1 MSACQLTECFITVNK
16 LVLYVYLNSKN
27 AAMMTNNYWTPIED
41 ENTNII
47 EISNKF
53 KKVQLDDPR
62 IFNPGLVLQNDSHS
76 SLGQK
81 VLPTNNE

>member
-1 MSACQLTECFITVNK
+1 MSACQLAECFITANK
-16 LVLYVYLNSKN
+16 LVLYVNMNSNN
-27 AAMMTNNYWTPIED
+27 AAMMTNNNWTPIED

-53 KKVQLDDPR
+53 KKMQLDDPR
-62 IFNPGLVLQNDSHS
+62 IPYPGLVLQNDSNS

-81 VLPTNNE
+81 VFPTSIV